1 VSLAKLVEQ
10 LGFHT
15 LSIYDDLFFK
25 PAWPILSIVAAN
37 TSTIRVGPAVVNP
50 YLIHPAITAGNIA
63 LLDEISGGRAYLGIG
78 KGAFLDFVGVETP
91 TPITAVRETID
102 IVQRLLDG
110 SMKGYKGDFFNIDES
125 ASFRWKP
132 VKPKVPIVIGTWG
145 QRMAELAGKV
155 ADEVKANPLWDA
167 GYATQL
173 LTYIHKGAAGA
184 GRDINDVSLCL
195 GVLTSVSEDEAEAR
209 EYARRAL
216 AIYLPHLSPMTEAVG
231 VSSDEVNKVSAYSSV
246 GDYAK
251 AARYISDRTLENFA
265 LFGTPGLLCRKI
277 QKMLDQVPVDR
288 IEFGTPH
295 GPDSITSINLLG
307 RKVLPWFS

>member
-1 VSLAKLVEQ
+1 MSLAKLVEQ

-155 ADEVKANPLWDA
+155 
-167 GYATQL
+167 
-173 LTYIHKGAAGA
+173 
-184 GRDINDVSLCL
+184 
-195 GVLTSVSEDEAEAR
+195 
-209 EYARRAL
+209 
-216 AIYLPHLSPMTEAVG
+216 SP
-231 VSSDEVNKVSAYSSV
+231 
-246 GDYAK
+246 
-251 AARYISDRTLENFA
+251 
-265 LFGTPGLLCRKI
+265 CR
-277 QKMLDQVPVDR
+277 
-288 IEFGTPH
+288 
-295 GPDSITSINLLG
+295 
-307 RKVLPWFS
+307 

>member
-1 VSLAKLVEQ
+1 MSLATLVEQ

-155 ADEVKANPLWDA
+155 ADEVKASPLWDA

-173 LTYIHKGAAGA
+173 LTYIHKGAVGA

-195 GVLTSVSEDEAEAR
+195 GVLTSVSEDAAEAR

-231 VSSDEVNKVSAYSSV
+231 PVMKSIRCPPTLQSAIMQRRHVISLIALWKISPSLV
-246 GDYAK
+246 RLDCCV
-251 AARYISDRTLENFA
+251 ARYKKCLTKCPLTVS
-265 LFGTPGLLCRKI
+265 
-277 QKMLDQVPVDR
+277 
-288 IEFGTPH
+288 
-295 GPDSITSINLLG
+295 NLAHHMGQIL
-307 RKVLPWFS
+307 